1 MFIICMHNNML
12 YIMREFDVNISK
24 HGISIYLDVHAR
36 LYMYNFTIEYN
47 VSMIILWY

>member
-1 MFIICMHNNML
+1 MHNNML
-12 YIMREFDVNISK
+12 SIMREFDVNISK
-24 HGISIYLDVHAR
+24 HGISIHLDVHAR